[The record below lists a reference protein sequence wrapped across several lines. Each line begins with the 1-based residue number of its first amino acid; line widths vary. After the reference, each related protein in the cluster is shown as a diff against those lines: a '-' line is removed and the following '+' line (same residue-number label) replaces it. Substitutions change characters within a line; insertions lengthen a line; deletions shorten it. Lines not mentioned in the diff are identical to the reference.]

1 MSFRSA
7 RMRKG
12 LSRAEAAAEFGV
24 TAGTVGCWERGESQP
39 PRRKLIMVARYYGV
53 SVKSLF
59 DGEMIKKPEAQKMKR
74 ARTDLTKREKE
85 VVTARMN
92 GETFEEIGEKY
103 GVTRQASHL
112 IYSNA
117 MSKLAAK
124 GRWEHA

>member
-24 TAGTVGCWERGESQP
+24 TASTVGCWERGERQP

-59 DGEMIKKPEAQKMKR
+59 DGEMIKKPEAREMKR
-74 ARTDLTKREKE
+74 ARTALTEREKE

-103 GVTRQASHL
+103 GVTRQAAHL

-117 MSKLAAK
+117 MSKLVAK

>member
-1 MSFRSA
+1 
-7 RMRKG
+7 MRKG

-24 TAGTVGCWERGESQP
+24 PAGTVGCWARGESQP

-59 DGEMIKKPEAQKMKR
+59 DGEMIKKPEAREMKR
-74 ARTDLTKREKE
+74 ARTALTEREKE